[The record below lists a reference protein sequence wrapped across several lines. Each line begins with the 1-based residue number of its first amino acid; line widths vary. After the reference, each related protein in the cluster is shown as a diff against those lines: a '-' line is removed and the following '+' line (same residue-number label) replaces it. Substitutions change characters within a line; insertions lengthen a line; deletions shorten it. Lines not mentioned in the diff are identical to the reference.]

1 MFLDWNCVL
10 MGSKRQEKTFAR
22 QAAATE
28 FVNERRTIQIAV
40 FEQNFETGLRI
51 YEANKD
57 KLSKEEAAMLEVEI
71 ERNRS
76 LIEKLKDDLN
86 KATEA

>member
-1 MFLDWNCVL
+1 M
-10 MGSKRQEKTFAR
+10 SKRQEKIAAN
-22 QAAATE
+22 QAEANA
-28 FVNERRTIQIAV
+28 FLNERKTVQLAM

-57 KLSKEEAAMLEVEI
+57 KLSEEEAAMLEVEI
-71 ERNRS
+71 ERNRT
-76 LIEKLKDDLN
+76 LIEKLKNDLN